1 MQSVFA
7 FQSYAWIT
15 IITNVS
21 VIFSQI
27 FPNLVEKQFS
37 ENAQCKT
44 FQMFLGVAPS
54 SKSQL
59 LPDFFKTQSQVFL

>member
-1 MQSVFA
+1 
-7 FQSYAWIT
+7 
-15 IITNVS
+15 